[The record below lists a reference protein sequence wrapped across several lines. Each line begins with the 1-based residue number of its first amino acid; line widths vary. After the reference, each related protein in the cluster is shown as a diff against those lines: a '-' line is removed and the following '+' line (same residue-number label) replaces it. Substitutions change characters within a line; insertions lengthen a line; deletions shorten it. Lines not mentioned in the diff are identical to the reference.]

1 MPFRFPLAAVLL
13 VREEAEKREERAL
26 QKIQVEITRVLLQIE
41 QLDTDI
47 ADTHIAREQAMQKP
61 IPAVELHSYLF
72 KIEACV
78 EAKKTHLKALQA
90 LELDRDRQLK
100 VYQAAHRDHETII
113 DMFNEQRETYEQ
125 KQARSEQKS
134 LDDIFGARRHRS

>member
-1 MPFRFPLAAVLL
+1 
-13 VREEAEKREERAL
+13 
-26 QKIQVEITRVLLQIE
+26 
-41 QLDTDI
+41 
-47 ADTHIAREQAMQKP
+47 MQKP

-72 KIEACV
+72 KIQACE
-78 EAKKTHLKALQA
+78 EAKKTLLKTLQA
-90 LELDRDRQLK
+90 LELDRDQQLK

>member
-26 QKIQVEITRVLLQIE
+26 QKIQVDITRVLLQIE
-41 QLDTDI
+41 QLTVDI
-47 ADTHIAREQAMQKP
+47 ANTHIARERAMQKP

-72 KIEACV
+72 KIQACE
-78 EAKKTHLKALQA
+78 EAKKTLLKTLQA
-90 LELDRDRQLK
+90 LELDRDQQLK